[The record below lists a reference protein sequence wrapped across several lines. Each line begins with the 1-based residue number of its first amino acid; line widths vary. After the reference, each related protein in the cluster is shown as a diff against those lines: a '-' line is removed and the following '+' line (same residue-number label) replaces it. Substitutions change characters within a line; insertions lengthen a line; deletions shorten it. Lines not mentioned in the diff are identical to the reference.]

1 MAKGLTELQADLQA
15 VNREREALRSKAKKL
30 TAKID
35 PLLEQA
41 EVERRANP
49 GTEGEAQSVG

>member
-1 MAKGLTELQADLQA
+1 MAEELAELQADLQA
-15 VNREREALRSKAKKL
+15 INREREALHSKAKKL

-41 EVERRANP
+41 EVERRANS
-49 GTEGEAQSVG
+49 GTGGEAQSIG